1 MDVAN
6 SPSFSYLNMSKSA
19 VNDVLKGY
27 DRWLKEHGDSTN
39 KFKGK
44 VKKVHQG
51 ATFKYKKMESVLIK
65 EYERKANRI
74 CSTFAL

>member
-19 VNDVLKGY
+19 VNDVLKGC
-27 DRWLKEHGDSTN
+27 DRWLKERGDSTN
-39 KFKGK
+39 KFEGK

-51 ATFKYKKMESVLIK
+51 ATPKHEEMESVLIK

-74 CSTFAL
+74 CNTFAL